1 MQYKIIFIDAPIV
14 KAKSGG
20 ITYRE
25 IDGLAFSRNIEAA
38 ILEKQSE
45 GYEFVDMYPITSP
58 KVKEKMHSAAITTGM
73 MLNFKK

>member
-14 KAKSGG
+14 KIKSGG

-25 IDGLAFSRNIEAA
+25 IDGLAFSKLVEAA
-38 ILEKQSE
+38 IIEKQAA
-45 GYEFVDMYPITSP
+45 GFEFVDMYPINSP
-58 KVKEKMHSAAITTGM
+58 KVREKMLGTSITTGM